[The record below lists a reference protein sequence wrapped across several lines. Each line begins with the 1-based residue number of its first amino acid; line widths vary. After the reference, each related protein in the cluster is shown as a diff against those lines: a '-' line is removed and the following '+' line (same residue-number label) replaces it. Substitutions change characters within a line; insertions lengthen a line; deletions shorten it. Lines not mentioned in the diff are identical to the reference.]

1 MAKGTSGRWRSSAR
15 ALMLTG
21 DTTACLEATMSHLR
35 LVPPVGTATTTTA
48 ADDRPRVSL
57 RLLMAASGRC
67 SCDACLIAYRLGDK
81 QAGVVSAHRGSP
93 RLTAVR

>member
-1 MAKGTSGRWRSSAR
+1 MAKGTSGRWRSHAQ
-15 ALMLTG
+15 APMLAD
-21 DTTACLEATMSHLR
+21 DTPVCWKATMSHLR
-35 LVPPVGTATTTTA
+35 LVPPVGTEPNGDA

-67 SCDACLIAYRLGDK
+67 SCDACLIAYRLGDRK
-81 QAGVVSAHRGSP
+81 AGIVEQRRPTA

>member
-1 MAKGTSGRWRSSAR
+1 MP
-15 ALMLTG
+15 MLADDITV
-21 DTTACLEATMSHLR
+21 CWEATMSHLR
-35 LVPPVGTATTTTA
+35 LVPPVGTPTSDRA

-67 SCDACLIAYRLGDK
+67 SCDACVIAFRLGDRR
-81 QAGVVSAHRGSP
+81 AGIVSPSRSAT

>member
-1 MAKGTSGRWRSSAR
+1 
-15 ALMLTG
+15 
-21 DTTACLEATMSHLR
+21 MSHLR

-67 SCDACLIAYRLGDK
+67 SCDACLIAYRLGDRK
-81 QAGVVSAHRGSP
+81 AGIVEPGRPAA